1 MHTWLYSTVHSVYE
15 AGNDILR
22 VICCSCFVPSSIYV
36 FPSLSSPLSARSS
49 TPAIFFFLI
58 YPYLL
63 FLLANAISLGLGVL
77 FFLVKRYCFPNFQ
90 ISWREPL
97 FQIFGKSWDFVPT
110 IKEGEGWSTIPTFC
124 KNLPKNYVPEF
135 RYWRISIHP

>member
-1 MHTWLYSTVHSVYE
+1 MHIWLYSTVHSVYE

-58 YPYLL
+58 YPFFL
-63 FLLANAISLGLGVL
+63 FLLSNATFPGFAVH
-77 FFLVKRYCFPNFQ
+77 FFPIKWYCFPNSQ

-97 FQIFGKSWDFVPT
+97 FQIFGKSWDFVGVKDLPP
-110 IKEGEGWSTIPTFC
+110 IYDSSSRDILNFAQSICSWGETLSFS
-124 KNLPKNYVPEF
+124 N
-135 RYWRISIHP
+135 